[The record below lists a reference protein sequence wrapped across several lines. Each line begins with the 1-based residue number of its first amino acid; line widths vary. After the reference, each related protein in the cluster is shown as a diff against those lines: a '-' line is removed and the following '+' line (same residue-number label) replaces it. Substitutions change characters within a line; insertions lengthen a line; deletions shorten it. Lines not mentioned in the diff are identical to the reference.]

1 MSQLGRVAPPQYVL
15 QEAAGE
21 SHCPTFSILA
31 TWEHGGRGWSG
42 LGVASSKKEAK
53 RVAARR
59 LLDQMFPPGDS
70 GGGDT
75 GDQPV
80 TSGDTAPLTADQV
93 AVMLHKKEHKKN
105 TRKTAC
111 LRESRYY
118 GFLLV
123 EKCFDKEP

>member
-1 MSQLGRVAPPQYVL
+1 MSGQDNPIGRLQEMAQLGRVAPPQYVL

-31 TWEHGGRGWSG
+31 TWEHGGRGWSA

-53 RVAARR
+53 RLAARR

-70 GGGDT
+70 GGGDR
-75 GDQPV
+75 GDPPV

-93 AVMLHKKEHKKN
+93 AVMSHRDN
-105 TRKTAC
+105 TRKAA
-111 LRESRYY
+111 
-118 GFLLV
+118 GMAFL
-123 EKCFDKEP
+123 